1 MDNVRMFGHI
11 THVLTRAMCRVFV
24 CTEHCHPQ
32 PRAWLLTCDSGD
44 WTRVCTRRDYTNCH
58 KLHEID
64 PISIF
69 SASMHM
75 LSLT

>member
-1 MDNVRMFGHI
+1 MIVKTIVNPMNRF
-11 THVLTRAMCRVFV
+11 TALV
-24 CTEHCHPQ
+24 CTKRHHPQ
-32 PRAWLLTCDSGD
+32 PRAWLLTCDSID
-44 WTRVCTRRDYTNCH
+44 WTGVCTRRDYTNCH